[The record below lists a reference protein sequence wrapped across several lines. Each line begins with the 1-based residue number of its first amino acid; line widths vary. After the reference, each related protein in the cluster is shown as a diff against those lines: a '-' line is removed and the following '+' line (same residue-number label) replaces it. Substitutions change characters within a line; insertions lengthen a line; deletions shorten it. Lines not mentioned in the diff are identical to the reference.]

1 MENINWFQVKRAYR
15 EGSFIN
21 QEIIKELL
29 KKKESK
35 KEKRKEKRYL
45 LFTSNRYHN

>member
-21 QEIIKELL
+21 PEIIKELL

-35 KEKRKEKRYL
+35 KEKGIYFL
-45 LFTSNRYHN
+45 LQIDITTDGVG